1 MRKIIKQISL
11 EPYKSRLPGVAPSIS
26 GGTFVD
32 FIEPEH
38 IRKGYGNYGLVPSDV
53 IVPEEIASGIT
64 DYTDIYV
71 NLISSDGSY
80 ALLED
85 NSSVPDGDGIY
96 QRHVYIGGEERMVL
110 S

>member
-26 GGTFVD
+26 GGAFVD

-53 IVPEEIASGIT
+53 VVPEEIASGIT
-64 DYTDIYV
+64 DYTEYEDTGKTKAISGLPGGAG
-71 NLISSDGSY
+71 LI
-80 ALLED
+80 
-85 NSSVPDGDGIY
+85 PDRIPGISL
-96 QRHVYIGGEERMVL
+96 RM
-110 S
+110 